1 MSRYERVVTHIPRPP
16 GESGGSTTD
25 DFLLVFPLSLAS
37 RMATGQFD
45 LVKPA
50 ALVVREPTVSLLER
64 IDKAITTPSAQS
76 RIVLTGDS
84 GSGKSAVLLQT
95 VSHCLS
101 AGWVV
106 IYVPKG
112 ISAHLQSCKSVI
124 DPLLTEENNN

>member
-1 MSRYERVVTHIPRPP
+1 
-16 GESGGSTTD
+16 
-25 DFLLVFPLSLAS
+25 
-37 RMATGQFD
+37 MATGQFD